1 MKKLFVLL
9 MLPVLLALAGFAYYA
24 YRPLPL
30 PATPFEFELKPGRN
44 VKGMAHELQQAGL
57 LDQDWAFVWL
67 AKSLGKSSHIQAGYY
82 VLEHPVTPL
91 ELLSI
96 FSKGAVIQ
104 RKLSVIEGWT
114 FKQFRDA
121 LNTNP
126 DLKHVTS
133 NLSDAEILQRIG
145 ATETHPEGLFF
156 PDTYHFAAGTR
167 DLVILKRAYQTMQQR
182 LQAAWATR
190 DTSSP
195 LQTPYQ
201 ALILASIVEKETGA
215 PSDRTMIAAVFVNR
229 LRKGML
235 LQTDPTV
242 IYGMGDKF
250 DGNLRKRDLRAD
262 SPYNTYTRRG
272 LTPTPIALPGLAALQ
287 ATLHPAQTDALY
299 FVSRGD
305 GSSQFSSTLTAHN
318 RAVNRYQK

>member
-1 MKKLFVLL
+1 MKKLFALL

-44 VKGMAHELQQAGL
+44 VKGMAHELRQAGL

-104 RKLSVIEGWT
+104 RKLSIIEGWT

>member
-9 MLPVLLALAGFAYYA
+9 MLPVLLVLAGFAYYA

-44 VKGMAHELQQAGL
+44 IKGMARELRQAGL

-67 AKSLGKSSHIQAGYY
+67 AKSLGKSSRIQAGYY

-104 RKLSVIEGWT
+104 RKLSIIEGWT

-167 DLVILKRAYQTMQQR
+167 DLVIIKRAYQTMQQH

-250 DGNLRKRDLRAD
+250 DGNLRKRDLQAD